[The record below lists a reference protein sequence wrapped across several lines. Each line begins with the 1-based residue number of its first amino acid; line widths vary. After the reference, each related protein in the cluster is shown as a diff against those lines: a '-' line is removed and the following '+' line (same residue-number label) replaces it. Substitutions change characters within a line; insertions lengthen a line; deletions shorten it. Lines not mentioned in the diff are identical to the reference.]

1 MSWTVPDDET
11 LPDVKDLKA
20 AIKEAYEAKILMF
33 GASSDQ
39 GYNDS
44 KKPLPATSPGVIC
57 IGAAKWS
64 GHCEEAAGEHPDFLL
79 PGRTKSMK
87 FRGHQGSAAE
97 ETLKGMSGSSTAT
110 ALGAGLTA
118 LILYCVEISELKQ
131 TQEGCR
137 EKLQDFG
144 SIKKVLLAMT
154 QGGAKKYINVKH
166 IFHGDLGKSADD
178 GEIRK
183 EFENAVWLI
192 IK

>member
-1 MSWTVPDDET
+1 
-11 LPDVKDLKA
+11 
-20 AIKEAYEAKILMF
+20 
-33 GASSDQ
+33 
-39 GYNDS
+39 
-44 KKPLPATSPGVIC
+44 
-57 IGAAKWS
+57 
-64 GHCEEAAGEHPDFLL
+64 
-79 PGRTKSMK
+79 
-87 FRGHQGSAAE
+87 
-97 ETLKGMSGSSTAT
+97 MSGSSTAT
-110 ALGAGLTA
+110 ALGAGLTT

-144 SIKKVLLAMT
+144 TIKKVLLAMT

-166 IFHGDLGKSADD
+166 IHGDHKSADD